1 MRSVTGDTF
10 FEVIDL
16 KVHLG
21 ENVFLPNGALNQLRR
36 DAFSMLQEKMLE
48 SYYRCSEKAMGD
60 EKSKNLNGH
69 RNVEN
74 EPTIVCLTEKRELL
88 SVLLKKEFVS
98 AIYLDFAAYGRTH
111 FIDELAED
119 VAKIKK
125 AKKQAFFAMPRIFR
139 NEIADWFVSL
149 ANDLQN
155 LQLDGILVRGYEEL
169 AYCRQYLPKC
179 KMITDQNVY
188 TYNDRAQQFFAE
200 AGVWANTVPI
210 ELNRGEIMHRDNQRS
225 EMIVYGYYPEKKHSA
240 FRNFGSWVN
249 YISVRILIGKP
260 KELKTS
266 SYWVARK
273 FVRDSVIEYQA
284 PYAYIQGLF
293 LRTTRNISCIPIQ
306 HFQREE
312 GESNYTFK
320 RLLKLW
326 SNIIGFSITPLRL
339 TEYCGFGLSLLSIIA
354 AVVVLIRKIL
364 NPAMALGWP
373 SLMIVICFFSGI
385 QLMFLGLIGEYI
397 GRMFLG
403 LNRQPQYVIREV
415 IRQESEEQE

>member
-1 MRSVTGDTF
+1 MYSF
-10 FEVIDL
+10 VIPCYNSSESIRHVVEL
-16 KVHLG
+16 TM
-21 ENVFLPNGALNQLRR
+21 EE
-36 DAFSMLQEKMLE
+36 MEKMN
-48 SYYRCSEKAMGD
+48 R
-60 EKSKNLNGH
+60 
-69 RNVEN
+69 
-74 EPTIVCLTEKRELL
+74 REFEF
-88 SVLLKKEFVS
+88 VLVNDYSSSTKTMPVLKK
-98 AIYLDFAAYGRTH
+98 
-111 FIDELAED
+111 LAEEYPC
-119 VAKIKK
+119 VTVLNLAKNAGQHNAIMAGLNY
-125 AKKQAFFAMPRIFR
+125 AKGDILIGMDDDMQTHP
-139 NEIADWFVSL
+139 S
-149 ANDLQN
+149 
-155 LQLDGILVRGYEEL
+155 QLPYLFEEL
-169 AYCRQYLPKC
+169 EKGY
-179 KMITDQNVY
+179 D
-188 TYNDRAQQFFAE
+188 
-200 AGVWANTVPI
+200 
-210 ELNRGEIMHRDNQRS
+210 
-225 EMIVYGYYPEKKHSA
+225 IVYGYYPEKKHSA

-284 PYAYIQGLF
+284 LYAYIQGLF

>member
-1 MRSVTGDTF
+1 MYSF
-10 FEVIDL
+10 VIPCYNSSESIRHVVEL
-16 KVHLG
+16 TM
-21 ENVFLPNGALNQLRR
+21 EE
-36 DAFSMLQEKMLE
+36 MEKMN
-48 SYYRCSEKAMGD
+48 R
-60 EKSKNLNGH
+60 
-69 RNVEN
+69 
-74 EPTIVCLTEKRELL
+74 REFEF
-88 SVLLKKEFVS
+88 VLVNDYSSSTKTMPVLKK
-98 AIYLDFAAYGRTH
+98 
-111 FIDELAED
+111 LAEEYPC
-119 VAKIKK
+119 VTVLNLAKNAGQHNAIMAGLNY
-125 AKKQAFFAMPRIFR
+125 AKGDILIGMDDDMQTHP
-139 NEIADWFVSL
+139 S
-149 ANDLQN
+149 
-155 LQLDGILVRGYEEL
+155 QLPYLCEEL
-169 AYCRQYLPKC
+169 EKGSDL
-179 KMITDQNVY
+179 
-188 TYNDRAQQFFAE
+188 
-200 AGVWANTVPI
+200 
-210 ELNRGEIMHRDNQRS
+210 
-225 EMIVYGYYPEKKHSA
+225 VYGYYPEKKHSA

>member
-1 MRSVTGDTF
+1 MYSF
-10 FEVIDL
+10 VIPCYNSSESIRHVVEL
-16 KVHLG
+16 TM
-21 ENVFLPNGALNQLRR
+21 EE
-36 DAFSMLQEKMLE
+36 MEKMN
-48 SYYRCSEKAMGD
+48 R
-60 EKSKNLNGH
+60 
-69 RNVEN
+69 
-74 EPTIVCLTEKRELL
+74 REFEF
-88 SVLLKKEFVS
+88 VLVNDYSSSTKTMPVLKK
-98 AIYLDFAAYGRTH
+98 
-111 FIDELAED
+111 LAEEYPC
-119 VAKIKK
+119 VTVLNLAKNAGQHNAIMAGLNY
-125 AKKQAFFAMPRIFR
+125 AKGDILIGMDDDMQTHP
-139 NEIADWFVSL
+139 S
-149 ANDLQN
+149 
-155 LQLDGILVRGYEEL
+155 QLPYLFEEL
-169 AYCRQYLPKC
+169 EKGY
-179 KMITDQNVY
+179 D
-188 TYNDRAQQFFAE
+188 
-200 AGVWANTVPI
+200 
-210 ELNRGEIMHRDNQRS
+210 
-225 EMIVYGYYPEKKHSA
+225 IVYGYYPEKKHSA

-339 TEYCGFGLSLLSIIA
+339 TEYCGFGSSLLSIIA

>member
-1 MRSVTGDTF
+1 MYSF
-10 FEVIDL
+10 VIPCYNSSESIRHVVEL
-16 KVHLG
+16 TM
-21 ENVFLPNGALNQLRR
+21 EE
-36 DAFSMLQEKMLE
+36 MEKMN
-48 SYYRCSEKAMGD
+48 R
-60 EKSKNLNGH
+60 
-69 RNVEN
+69 
-74 EPTIVCLTEKRELL
+74 REFEF
-88 SVLLKKEFVS
+88 VLVNDYSSSTKTMLVLKK
-98 AIYLDFAAYGRTH
+98 
-111 FIDELAED
+111 LAEEYPC
-119 VAKIKK
+119 VTVLNLAKNAGQHNAIMAGLNY
-125 AKKQAFFAMPRIFR
+125 AKGDILIGMDDDMQTHP
-139 NEIADWFVSL
+139 S
-149 ANDLQN
+149 
-155 LQLDGILVRGYEEL
+155 QLPYLFEEL
-169 AYCRQYLPKC
+169 EKGY
-179 KMITDQNVY
+179 D
-188 TYNDRAQQFFAE
+188 
-200 AGVWANTVPI
+200 
-210 ELNRGEIMHRDNQRS
+210 
-225 EMIVYGYYPEKKHSA
+225 IVYGYYPEKKHSA

-397 GRMFLG
+397 GRMVLG

>member
-1 MRSVTGDTF
+1 MYSF
-10 FEVIDL
+10 VIPCYNSSESIRHVVEL
-16 KVHLG
+16 T
-21 ENVFLPNGALNQLRR
+21 
-36 DAFSMLQEKMLE
+36 MEKM
-48 SYYRCSEKAMGD
+48 
-60 EKSKNLNGH
+60 
-69 RNVEN
+69 
-74 EPTIVCLTEKRELL
+74 EKRNRRGFECVRVNDY
-88 SVLLKKEFVS
+88 SSSPKTMPVLKK
-98 AIYLDFAAYGRTH
+98 
-111 FIDELAED
+111 LAEEYPC
-119 VAKIKK
+119 VTVLNLAKNAGQHNAIMAGLNY
-125 AKKQAFFAMPRIFR
+125 AKGDILIGMDDDMQTHP
-139 NEIADWFVSL
+139 S
-149 ANDLQN
+149 
-155 LQLDGILVRGYEEL
+155 QLPYLFEEL
-169 AYCRQYLPKC
+169 EKGY
-179 KMITDQNVY
+179 D
-188 TYNDRAQQFFAE
+188 
-200 AGVWANTVPI
+200 
-210 ELNRGEIMHRDNQRS
+210 
-225 EMIVYGYYPEKKHSA
+225 IVYGYYPEKKHSA

>member
-1 MRSVTGDTF
+1 MYSF
-10 FEVIDL
+10 VIPCYNSSESIRHVVEL
-16 KVHLG
+16 TM
-21 ENVFLPNGALNQLRR
+21 EE
-36 DAFSMLQEKMLE
+36 MEKMN
-48 SYYRCSEKAMGD
+48 R
-60 EKSKNLNGH
+60 
-69 RNVEN
+69 
-74 EPTIVCLTEKRELL
+74 REFEF
-88 SVLLKKEFVS
+88 VLVNDYSSSPKTMPVLKK
-98 AIYLDFAAYGRTH
+98 
-111 FIDELAED
+111 LAEEYPC
-119 VAKIKK
+119 VTVLNLAKNAGQHNAIMAGLNY
-125 AKKQAFFAMPRIFR
+125 AKGDILIGMDDDMQTHP
-139 NEIADWFVSL
+139 S
-149 ANDLQN
+149 
-155 LQLDGILVRGYEEL
+155 QLPYLFEEL
-169 AYCRQYLPKC
+169 EKGY
-179 KMITDQNVY
+179 D
-188 TYNDRAQQFFAE
+188 
-200 AGVWANTVPI
+200 
-210 ELNRGEIMHRDNQRS
+210 
-225 EMIVYGYYPEKKHSA
+225 IVYGYYPEKKHSA

-306 HFQREE
+306 HFRREE

>member
-1 MRSVTGDTF
+1 MYSF
-10 FEVIDL
+10 VIPCYNSSESIRHVVEL
-16 KVHLG
+16 TM
-21 ENVFLPNGALNQLRR
+21 EE
-36 DAFSMLQEKMLE
+36 MEKMN
-48 SYYRCSEKAMGD
+48 R
-60 EKSKNLNGH
+60 
-69 RNVEN
+69 
-74 EPTIVCLTEKRELL
+74 REFEF
-88 SVLLKKEFVS
+88 VLVNDYSSSPKTMPVLKK
-98 AIYLDFAAYGRTH
+98 
-111 FIDELAED
+111 LAEEYPC
-119 VAKIKK
+119 VTVLNLAKNAGQHNAIMAGLNY
-125 AKKQAFFAMPRIFR
+125 AKGDILIGMDDDMQTHP
-139 NEIADWFVSL
+139 S
-149 ANDLQN
+149 
-155 LQLDGILVRGYEEL
+155 QLPYLFEEL
-169 AYCRQYLPKC
+169 EKGY
-179 KMITDQNVY
+179 D
-188 TYNDRAQQFFAE
+188 
-200 AGVWANTVPI
+200 
-210 ELNRGEIMHRDNQRS
+210 
-225 EMIVYGYYPEKKHSA
+225 IVYGYYPEKKHSA

-397 GRMFLG
+397 GGMFLG

>member
-1 MRSVTGDTF
+1 MYSF
-10 FEVIDL
+10 VIPCYNSSESIRHVVEL
-16 KVHLG
+16 TM
-21 ENVFLPNGALNQLRR
+21 EE
-36 DAFSMLQEKMLE
+36 MEKMN
-48 SYYRCSEKAMGD
+48 R
-60 EKSKNLNGH
+60 
-69 RNVEN
+69 
-74 EPTIVCLTEKRELL
+74 REFEF
-88 SVLLKKEFVS
+88 VLVNDYSSSTKTMPVLKK
-98 AIYLDFAAYGRTH
+98 
-111 FIDELAED
+111 LAEEYPC
-119 VAKIKK
+119 VTVLNLAKNAGQHNAIMAGLNY
-125 AKKQAFFAMPRIFR
+125 AKG
-139 NEIADWFVSL
+139 D
-149 ANDLQN
+149 
-155 LQLDGILVRGYEEL
+155 ILIGMDDDMQTHPSQCPYLFEEL
-169 AYCRQYLPKC
+169 EKGY
-179 KMITDQNVY
+179 D
-188 TYNDRAQQFFAE
+188 
-200 AGVWANTVPI
+200 
-210 ELNRGEIMHRDNQRS
+210 
-225 EMIVYGYYPEKKHSA
+225 IVYGYYPEKKHSA

-273 FVRDSVIEYQA
+273 FVRDSVIEYQG

>member
-1 MRSVTGDTF
+1 MYSF
-10 FEVIDL
+10 VIPCYNSSKSIRHVVEL
-16 KVHLG
+16 TM
-21 ENVFLPNGALNQLRR
+21 EE
-36 DAFSMLQEKMLE
+36 MEKMN
-48 SYYRCSEKAMGD
+48 R
-60 EKSKNLNGH
+60 
-69 RNVEN
+69 
-74 EPTIVCLTEKRELL
+74 REFEF
-88 SVLLKKEFVS
+88 VLVNDYSSSTKTMPVLKK
-98 AIYLDFAAYGRTH
+98 
-111 FIDELAED
+111 LAEEYPC
-119 VAKIKK
+119 VTVLNLAKNAGQHNAIMAGLNY
-125 AKKQAFFAMPRIFR
+125 AKGDILIGMDDDMQTHP
-139 NEIADWFVSL
+139 S
-149 ANDLQN
+149 
-155 LQLDGILVRGYEEL
+155 QLPYLFEEL
-169 AYCRQYLPKC
+169 EKGY
-179 KMITDQNVY
+179 D
-188 TYNDRAQQFFAE
+188 
-200 AGVWANTVPI
+200 
-210 ELNRGEIMHRDNQRS
+210 
-225 EMIVYGYYPEKKHSA
+225 IVYGYYPEKKHSA

>member
-1 MRSVTGDTF
+1 MYSF
-10 FEVIDL
+10 VIPCYNSSESIRHVVEL
-16 KVHLG
+16 TM
-21 ENVFLPNGALNQLRR
+21 EE
-36 DAFSMLQEKMLE
+36 MEKMN
-48 SYYRCSEKAMGD
+48 R
-60 EKSKNLNGH
+60 
-69 RNVEN
+69 
-74 EPTIVCLTEKRELL
+74 REFEF
-88 SVLLKKEFVS
+88 VLVNDYSSSPKTMPVLKK
-98 AIYLDFAAYGRTH
+98 
-111 FIDELAED
+111 LAEEYPC
-119 VAKIKK
+119 VTVLNLAKNAGQHNAIMAGLNY
-125 AKKQAFFAMPRIFR
+125 AKGDILIGMDDDMQTHP
-139 NEIADWFVSL
+139 S
-149 ANDLQN
+149 
-155 LQLDGILVRGYEEL
+155 QLPYLFEEL
-169 AYCRQYLPKC
+169 EKGY
-179 KMITDQNVY
+179 D
-188 TYNDRAQQFFAE
+188 
-200 AGVWANTVPI
+200 
-210 ELNRGEIMHRDNQRS
+210 
-225 EMIVYGYYPEKKHSA
+225 IVYGYYPEKKHSA

-415 IRQESEEQE
+415 IRQEREEQE

>member
-1 MRSVTGDTF
+1 MYSF
-10 FEVIDL
+10 VIPCYNSSESIRHVVEL
-16 KVHLG
+16 TM
-21 ENVFLPNGALNQLRR
+21 EE
-36 DAFSMLQEKMLE
+36 MEKMN
-48 SYYRCSEKAMGD
+48 R
-60 EKSKNLNGH
+60 
-69 RNVEN
+69 
-74 EPTIVCLTEKRELL
+74 REFEF
-88 SVLLKKEFVS
+88 VLVNDYSSSTKTMPVLKK
-98 AIYLDFAAYGRTH
+98 
-111 FIDELAED
+111 LAEEYPC
-119 VAKIKK
+119 VTVLNLAKNAGQHNAIMAGLNY
-125 AKKQAFFAMPRIFR
+125 AKGDILIGMDDDMQTHP
-139 NEIADWFVSL
+139 S
-149 ANDLQN
+149 
-155 LQLDGILVRGYEEL
+155 QLPYLFEEL
-169 AYCRQYLPKC
+169 EKGY
-179 KMITDQNVY
+179 D
-188 TYNDRAQQFFAE
+188 
-200 AGVWANTVPI
+200 
-210 ELNRGEIMHRDNQRS
+210 
-225 EMIVYGYYPEKKHSA
+225 IVYGYYPEKKHSA

-415 IRQESEEQE
+415 IRQEREEQE

>member
-1 MRSVTGDTF
+1 MYSF
-10 FEVIDL
+10 VIHCYNSSESIRHVVEL
-16 KVHLG
+16 TM
-21 ENVFLPNGALNQLRR
+21 EE
-36 DAFSMLQEKMLE
+36 MEKMN
-48 SYYRCSEKAMGD
+48 R
-60 EKSKNLNGH
+60 
-69 RNVEN
+69 
-74 EPTIVCLTEKRELL
+74 REFEF
-88 SVLLKKEFVS
+88 VLVNDYSSSTKTMPVLKK
-98 AIYLDFAAYGRTH
+98 
-111 FIDELAED
+111 LAEEYPC
-119 VAKIKK
+119 VTVLNLAKNAGQHNAIMAGLNY
-125 AKKQAFFAMPRIFR
+125 AKGDILIGMDDDMQTHP
-139 NEIADWFVSL
+139 S
-149 ANDLQN
+149 
-155 LQLDGILVRGYEEL
+155 QLPYLFEEL
-169 AYCRQYLPKC
+169 EKGY
-179 KMITDQNVY
+179 D
-188 TYNDRAQQFFAE
+188 
-200 AGVWANTVPI
+200 
-210 ELNRGEIMHRDNQRS
+210 
-225 EMIVYGYYPEKKHSA
+225 IVYGYYPEKKHSA

>member
-1 MRSVTGDTF
+1 MYSF
-10 FEVIDL
+10 VIPCYNSSESIRHVVEL
-16 KVHLG
+16 TM
-21 ENVFLPNGALNQLRR
+21 EE
-36 DAFSMLQEKMLE
+36 MEKMN
-48 SYYRCSEKAMGD
+48 R
-60 EKSKNLNGH
+60 
-69 RNVEN
+69 
-74 EPTIVCLTEKRELL
+74 REFEF
-88 SVLLKKEFVS
+88 VLVNDYSSSTKTMPVLKK
-98 AIYLDFAAYGRTH
+98 
-111 FIDELAED
+111 LAEEYPC
-119 VAKIKK
+119 VTVLNLAKNAGQHNAIMAGLNY
-125 AKKQAFFAMPRIFR
+125 AKGDILIGMDDDMQTHP
-139 NEIADWFVSL
+139 S
-149 ANDLQN
+149 
-155 LQLDGILVRGYEEL
+155 QLPYLFEEL
-169 AYCRQYLPKC
+169 EKGY
-179 KMITDQNVY
+179 D
-188 TYNDRAQQFFAE
+188 
-200 AGVWANTVPI
+200 
-210 ELNRGEIMHRDNQRS
+210 
-225 EMIVYGYYPEKKHSA
+225 IVYGYYPEKKHSA

-397 GRMFLG
+397 GRMFWD
-403 LNRQPQYVIREV
+403 
-415 IRQESEEQE
+415 

>member
-1 MRSVTGDTF
+1 MYSF
-10 FEVIDL
+10 VIPCYNSSESIRHVVEL
-16 KVHLG
+16 TM
-21 ENVFLPNGALNQLRR
+21 EE
-36 DAFSMLQEKMLE
+36 MEKMN
-48 SYYRCSEKAMGD
+48 R
-60 EKSKNLNGH
+60 
-69 RNVEN
+69 
-74 EPTIVCLTEKRELL
+74 REFEF
-88 SVLLKKEFVS
+88 VLVNDYSSSTKTMPVLKK
-98 AIYLDFAAYGRTH
+98 
-111 FIDELAED
+111 LAEEYPC
-119 VAKIKK
+119 VTVLNLAKNAGQHNAIMAGLNY
-125 AKKQAFFAMPRIFR
+125 AKGDILIGMDDDMQTHP
-139 NEIADWFVSL
+139 S
-149 ANDLQN
+149 
-155 LQLDGILVRGYEEL
+155 QLPYLFEEL
-169 AYCRQYLPKC
+169 EKGY
-179 KMITDQNVY
+179 D
-188 TYNDRAQQFFAE
+188 
-200 AGVWANTVPI
+200 
-210 ELNRGEIMHRDNQRS
+210 
-225 EMIVYGYYPEKKHSA
+225 IVYGYYPEKKHSA

-284 PYAYIQGLF
+284 PYA
-293 LRTTRNISCIPIQ
+293 CIPIQ

>member
-1 MRSVTGDTF
+1 M
-10 FEVIDL
+10 
-16 KVHLG
+16 
-21 ENVFLPNGALNQLRR
+21 
-36 DAFSMLQEKMLE
+36 EKMN
-48 SYYRCSEKAMGD
+48 R
-60 EKSKNLNGH
+60 
-69 RNVEN
+69 
-74 EPTIVCLTEKRELL
+74 REFEF
-88 SVLLKKEFVS
+88 VLVNDYSSSPKTMPVLKK
-98 AIYLDFAAYGRTH
+98 
-111 FIDELAED
+111 LAEEYPC
-119 VAKIKK
+119 VTVLNLAKNAGQHNAIMAGLNY
-125 AKKQAFFAMPRIFR
+125 AKGDILIGMDDDMQTHP
-139 NEIADWFVSL
+139 S
-149 ANDLQN
+149 
-155 LQLDGILVRGYEEL
+155 QLPYLFEEL
-169 AYCRQYLPKC
+169 EKGY
-179 KMITDQNVY
+179 D
-188 TYNDRAQQFFAE
+188 
-200 AGVWANTVPI
+200 
-210 ELNRGEIMHRDNQRS
+210 
-225 EMIVYGYYPEKKHSA
+225 IVYGYYPEKKHSA

>member
-1 MRSVTGDTF
+1 MYSF
-10 FEVIDL
+10 VIPCYNSSESIRHVVEL
-16 KVHLG
+16 TM
-21 ENVFLPNGALNQLRR
+21 EE
-36 DAFSMLQEKMLE
+36 MEKMN
-48 SYYRCSEKAMGD
+48 R
-60 EKSKNLNGH
+60 
-69 RNVEN
+69 
-74 EPTIVCLTEKRELL
+74 REFEF
-88 SVLLKKEFVS
+88 VLVNDYSSSTKTMPVLKK
-98 AIYLDFAAYGRTH
+98 
-111 FIDELAED
+111 LAEEYPC
-119 VAKIKK
+119 VTVLNLAKNAGQHNAIMAGLNY
-125 AKKQAFFAMPRIFR
+125 AKGDILIGMDDDMQTHP
-139 NEIADWFVSL
+139 S
-149 ANDLQN
+149 
-155 LQLDGILVRGYEEL
+155 QLPYLFEEL
-169 AYCRQYLPKC
+169 EKGY
-179 KMITDQNVY
+179 D
-188 TYNDRAQQFFAE
+188 
-200 AGVWANTVPI
+200 
-210 ELNRGEIMHRDNQRS
+210 
-225 EMIVYGYYPEKKHSA
+225 IVYGYYPEKKHSA

-339 TEYCGFGLSLLSIIA
+339 TEYCGFGLSLLGIIA

>member
-1 MRSVTGDTF
+1 MYSF
-10 FEVIDL
+10 VIPCYNSSESIRHVVEL
-16 KVHLG
+16 TM
-21 ENVFLPNGALNQLRR
+21 EE
-36 DAFSMLQEKMLE
+36 MEKMN
-48 SYYRCSEKAMGD
+48 R
-60 EKSKNLNGH
+60 
-69 RNVEN
+69 
-74 EPTIVCLTEKRELL
+74 REFEF
-88 SVLLKKEFVS
+88 VLVNDYSSSTKTMPVLKK
-98 AIYLDFAAYGRTH
+98 
-111 FIDELAED
+111 LAEEYPC
-119 VAKIKK
+119 VTVLNLAKNAGQHNAIMAGLNY
-125 AKKQAFFAMPRIFR
+125 AKGDILIGMDDDMQTHP
-139 NEIADWFVSL
+139 S
-149 ANDLQN
+149 
-155 LQLDGILVRGYEEL
+155 QLPYLFEEL
-169 AYCRQYLPKC
+169 EKGY
-179 KMITDQNVY
+179 D
-188 TYNDRAQQFFAE
+188 
-200 AGVWANTVPI
+200 
-210 ELNRGEIMHRDNQRS
+210 
-225 EMIVYGYYPEKKHSA
+225 IVYGYYPEKKHSA

-326 SNIIGFSITPLRL
+326 SNIIGFSIIPLRL

>member
-1 MRSVTGDTF
+1 MYSF
-10 FEVIDL
+10 VIPCYNSSESIRHVVEL
-16 KVHLG
+16 TM
-21 ENVFLPNGALNQLRR
+21 EE
-36 DAFSMLQEKMLE
+36 MEKMN
-48 SYYRCSEKAMGD
+48 R
-60 EKSKNLNGH
+60 
-69 RNVEN
+69 
-74 EPTIVCLTEKRELL
+74 REFEF
-88 SVLLKKEFVS
+88 VLVNDYSSSPKTMPVLKK
-98 AIYLDFAAYGRTH
+98 
-111 FIDELAED
+111 LAEEYPC
-119 VAKIKK
+119 VTVLNLAKNAGQHNAIMAGLNY
-125 AKKQAFFAMPRIFR
+125 AKGDILIGMDDDMQTHP
-139 NEIADWFVSL
+139 S
-149 ANDLQN
+149 
-155 LQLDGILVRGYEEL
+155 QLPYLIEEL
-169 AYCRQYLPKC
+169 EKGY
-179 KMITDQNVY
+179 D
-188 TYNDRAQQFFAE
+188 
-200 AGVWANTVPI
+200 
-210 ELNRGEIMHRDNQRS
+210 
-225 EMIVYGYYPEKKHSA
+225 IVYGYYPEKKHSA

>member
-1 MRSVTGDTF
+1 MYSFVIPCYNSSESIRHVVELTMEEMEKMNRREFEFVLVNDYSSSPKTMPVLKKLAEEYPSVTVLNLAQNAGQHNAIMAGLNYAKGDILIGMDDDMQT
-10 FEVIDL
+10 
-16 KVHLG
+16 HPSQ
-21 ENVFLPNGALNQLRR
+21 LP
-36 DAFSMLQEKMLE
+36 
-48 SYYRCSEKAMGD
+48 
-60 EKSKNLNGH
+60 
-69 RNVEN
+69 
-74 EPTIVCLTEKRELL
+74 
-88 SVLLKKEFVS
+88 
-98 AIYLDFAAYGRTH
+98 YLF
-111 FIDELAED
+111 
-119 VAKIKK
+119 
-125 AKKQAFFAMPRIFR
+125 
-139 NEIADWFVSL
+139 
-149 ANDLQN
+149 
-155 LQLDGILVRGYEEL
+155 EEL
-169 AYCRQYLPKC
+169 EKGY
-179 KMITDQNVY
+179 D
-188 TYNDRAQQFFAE
+188 
-200 AGVWANTVPI
+200 
-210 ELNRGEIMHRDNQRS
+210 
-225 EMIVYGYYPEKKHSA
+225 IVYGYSPEKKHSA

>member
-1 MRSVTGDTF
+1 MYSFVIPCYNSSESIRHVVELTMEEMEKVNRRE
-10 FEVIDL
+10 FE
-16 KVHLG
+16 
-21 ENVFLPNGALNQLRR
+21 F
-36 DAFSMLQEKMLE
+36 
-48 SYYRCSEKAMGD
+48 
-60 EKSKNLNGH
+60 
-69 RNVEN
+69 
-74 EPTIVCLTEKRELL
+74 
-88 SVLLKKEFVS
+88 VLVNDYSSSPKTMPVLKK
-98 AIYLDFAAYGRTH
+98 
-111 FIDELAED
+111 LAEEYPC
-119 VAKIKK
+119 VTVLNLAKNAGQHNAIMAGLNY
-125 AKKQAFFAMPRIFR
+125 AKGDILIGMDDDMQTHP
-139 NEIADWFVSL
+139 S
-149 ANDLQN
+149 
-155 LQLDGILVRGYEEL
+155 QLPYLFEEL
-169 AYCRQYLPKC
+169 EKGY
-179 KMITDQNVY
+179 D
-188 TYNDRAQQFFAE
+188 
-200 AGVWANTVPI
+200 
-210 ELNRGEIMHRDNQRS
+210 
-225 EMIVYGYYPEKKHSA
+225 IVYGYYPEKKHSA

>member
-1 MRSVTGDTF
+1 M
-10 FEVIDL
+10 E
-16 KVHLG
+16 
-21 ENVFLPNGALNQLRR
+21 E
-36 DAFSMLQEKMLE
+36 MEKMN
-48 SYYRCSEKAMGD
+48 R
-60 EKSKNLNGH
+60 
-69 RNVEN
+69 
-74 EPTIVCLTEKRELL
+74 REFEF
-88 SVLLKKEFVS
+88 VLVNDYSSSTKTMPVLKK
-98 AIYLDFAAYGRTH
+98 
-111 FIDELAED
+111 LAEEYPC
-119 VAKIKK
+119 VTVLNLAKNAGQHNAIMAGLNY
-125 AKKQAFFAMPRIFR
+125 AKGDILIGMDDDMQTHP
-139 NEIADWFVSL
+139 S
-149 ANDLQN
+149 
-155 LQLDGILVRGYEEL
+155 QLPYLFEEL
-169 AYCRQYLPKC
+169 EKGY
-179 KMITDQNVY
+179 D
-188 TYNDRAQQFFAE
+188 
-200 AGVWANTVPI
+200 
-210 ELNRGEIMHRDNQRS
+210 
-225 EMIVYGYYPEKKHSA
+225 IVYGYYPEKKHSA

>member
-1 MRSVTGDTF
+1 MHSF
-10 FEVIDL
+10 VIPCYNSSESIRHVVEL
-16 KVHLG
+16 TM
-21 ENVFLPNGALNQLRR
+21 EE
-36 DAFSMLQEKMLE
+36 MEKMN
-48 SYYRCSEKAMGD
+48 R
-60 EKSKNLNGH
+60 
-69 RNVEN
+69 
-74 EPTIVCLTEKRELL
+74 REFEF
-88 SVLLKKEFVS
+88 VLVNDYSSSTKTMPVLKK
-98 AIYLDFAAYGRTH
+98 
-111 FIDELAED
+111 LAEEYPC
-119 VAKIKK
+119 VTVLNLAKNAGQHNAIMAGLNY
-125 AKKQAFFAMPRIFR
+125 AKGDILIGMDDDMQTHP
-139 NEIADWFVSL
+139 S
-149 ANDLQN
+149 
-155 LQLDGILVRGYEEL
+155 QLPYLFEEL
-169 AYCRQYLPKC
+169 EKGY
-179 KMITDQNVY
+179 D
-188 TYNDRAQQFFAE
+188 
-200 AGVWANTVPI
+200 
-210 ELNRGEIMHRDNQRS
+210 
-225 EMIVYGYYPEKKHSA
+225 IVYGYYPEKKHSA

>member
-1 MRSVTGDTF
+1 MYSF
-10 FEVIDL
+10 VIPCYNSSESIRHVVEL
-16 KVHLG
+16 TM
-21 ENVFLPNGALNQLRR
+21 EE
-36 DAFSMLQEKMLE
+36 MEKMN
-48 SYYRCSEKAMGD
+48 R
-60 EKSKNLNGH
+60 
-69 RNVEN
+69 
-74 EPTIVCLTEKRELL
+74 REFEF
-88 SVLLKKEFVS
+88 VLVNDYSSSTKTMPVLKK
-98 AIYLDFAAYGRTH
+98 
-111 FIDELAED
+111 LAEEYPC
-119 VAKIKK
+119 VTVLNLAKNAGQHNAIMAGLNY
-125 AKKQAFFAMPRIFR
+125 AKGDILIGMDDDMQTHP
-139 NEIADWFVSL
+139 S
-149 ANDLQN
+149 
-155 LQLDGILVRGYEEL
+155 QLPYLFEEL
-169 AYCRQYLPKC
+169 EKGY
-179 KMITDQNVY
+179 D
-188 TYNDRAQQFFAE
+188 
-200 AGVWANTVPI
+200 
-210 ELNRGEIMHRDNQRS
+210 
-225 EMIVYGYYPEKKHSA
+225 IVYGYYPEKTHSA

>member
-1 MRSVTGDTF
+1 MYSF
-10 FEVIDL
+10 VIPCYNSSESIRHVVEL
-16 KVHLG
+16 TM
-21 ENVFLPNGALNQLRR
+21 EE
-36 DAFSMLQEKMLE
+36 MEKMN
-48 SYYRCSEKAMGD
+48 R
-60 EKSKNLNGH
+60 
-69 RNVEN
+69 
-74 EPTIVCLTEKRELL
+74 REFEF
-88 SVLLKKEFVS
+88 VLVNDYSSSTKTMPVLKK
-98 AIYLDFAAYGRTH
+98 
-111 FIDELAED
+111 LAEEYPC
-119 VAKIKK
+119 VTVLNLAKNAGQHNAIMAGLNY
-125 AKKQAFFAMPRIFR
+125 AKGDILIGMDDDMQTHP
-139 NEIADWFVSL
+139 S
-149 ANDLQN
+149 
-155 LQLDGILVRGYEEL
+155 QLPYLFEEL
-169 AYCRQYLPKC
+169 EKGY
-179 KMITDQNVY
+179 
-188 TYNDRAQQFFAE
+188 
-200 AGVWANTVPI
+200 G
-210 ELNRGEIMHRDNQRS
+210 
-225 EMIVYGYYPEKKHSA
+225 IVYGYYPEKKHSA

>member
-1 MRSVTGDTF
+1 MVPCYNSSESIRHVVELTM
-10 FEVIDL
+10 E
-16 KVHLG
+16 
-21 ENVFLPNGALNQLRR
+21 E
-36 DAFSMLQEKMLE
+36 MEKMN
-48 SYYRCSEKAMGD
+48 R
-60 EKSKNLNGH
+60 
-69 RNVEN
+69 
-74 EPTIVCLTEKRELL
+74 REFEF
-88 SVLLKKEFVS
+88 VLVNDYSSSPKTMPVLKK
-98 AIYLDFAAYGRTH
+98 
-111 FIDELAED
+111 LAEEYPC
-119 VAKIKK
+119 VTVLNLAKNAGQHNAIMAGLNY
-125 AKKQAFFAMPRIFR
+125 AKGDILIGMDDDMQTHP
-139 NEIADWFVSL
+139 S
-149 ANDLQN
+149 
-155 LQLDGILVRGYEEL
+155 QLPYLFEEL
-169 AYCRQYLPKC
+169 EKGY
-179 KMITDQNVY
+179 D
-188 TYNDRAQQFFAE
+188 
-200 AGVWANTVPI
+200 
-210 ELNRGEIMHRDNQRS
+210 
-225 EMIVYGYYPEKKHSA
+225 IVYGYYPEKKHSA

>member
-1 MRSVTGDTF
+1 MYSF
-10 FEVIDL
+10 VIPCYNSSESIRHVVEL
-16 KVHLG
+16 TM
-21 ENVFLPNGALNQLRR
+21 EE
-36 DAFSMLQEKMLE
+36 MEKMN
-48 SYYRCSEKAMGD
+48 R
-60 EKSKNLNGH
+60 
-69 RNVEN
+69 
-74 EPTIVCLTEKRELL
+74 REFEF
-88 SVLLKKEFVS
+88 VLVNDYSSSPKTMPVLKK
-98 AIYLDFAAYGRTH
+98 
-111 FIDELAED
+111 LAEEYPC
-119 VAKIKK
+119 VTVLNLAKNAGQHNAIMAGLNY
-125 AKKQAFFAMPRIFR
+125 AKGDILIGMDDDMQTHP
-139 NEIADWFVSL
+139 S
-149 ANDLQN
+149 
-155 LQLDGILVRGYEEL
+155 QLPYLFEEL
-169 AYCRQYLPKC
+169 EKGY
-179 KMITDQNVY
+179 D
-188 TYNDRAQQFFAE
+188 
-200 AGVWANTVPI
+200 
-210 ELNRGEIMHRDNQRS
+210 
-225 EMIVYGYYPEKKHSA
+225 IVYGYYPEKKHSA

-373 SLMIVICFFSGI
+373 SLMIVICFFSGL

>member
-1 MRSVTGDTF
+1 MYSF
-10 FEVIDL
+10 VIPCYNSSESIRHVVEL
-16 KVHLG
+16 TM
-21 ENVFLPNGALNQLRR
+21 EE
-36 DAFSMLQEKMLE
+36 MEKMN
-48 SYYRCSEKAMGD
+48 R
-60 EKSKNLNGH
+60 
-69 RNVEN
+69 
-74 EPTIVCLTEKRELL
+74 REFEF
-88 SVLLKKEFVS
+88 VLVNDYSSSTKTMPVLKK
-98 AIYLDFAAYGRTH
+98 
-111 FIDELAED
+111 LAEEYPC
-119 VAKIKK
+119 VTVLNLAKNAGQHNAIMAGLNY
-125 AKKQAFFAMPRIFR
+125 AKGDILIGMDDDMQTHP
-139 NEIADWFVSL
+139 S
-149 ANDLQN
+149 
-155 LQLDGILVRGYEEL
+155 QLPYLFEEL
-169 AYCRQYLPKC
+169 EKGY
-179 KMITDQNVY
+179 D
-188 TYNDRAQQFFAE
+188 
-200 AGVWANTVPI
+200 
-210 ELNRGEIMHRDNQRS
+210 
-225 EMIVYGYYPEKKHSA
+225 IVYGYYPEKKHSA

-293 LRTTRNISCIPIQ
+293 LRTTRNIPCIPIQ

>member
-1 MRSVTGDTF
+1 MYSF
-10 FEVIDL
+10 VIPCYNSSESIRHVVEL
-16 KVHLG
+16 TM
-21 ENVFLPNGALNQLRR
+21 EE
-36 DAFSMLQEKMLE
+36 MEKMN
-48 SYYRCSEKAMGD
+48 R
-60 EKSKNLNGH
+60 
-69 RNVEN
+69 
-74 EPTIVCLTEKRELL
+74 REFEF
-88 SVLLKKEFVS
+88 VLVNDYSSSTKTMPVLKK
-98 AIYLDFAAYGRTH
+98 
-111 FIDELAED
+111 LAEEYPC
-119 VAKIKK
+119 VTVLNLAKNAGQHNAIMAGLNY
-125 AKKQAFFAMPRIFR
+125 AKGDILIGMDDDMQTHP
-139 NEIADWFVSL
+139 S
-149 ANDLQN
+149 
-155 LQLDGILVRGYEEL
+155 QLPYLFEEL
-169 AYCRQYLPKC
+169 EKGY
-179 KMITDQNVY
+179 D
-188 TYNDRAQQFFAE
+188 
-200 AGVWANTVPI
+200 
-210 ELNRGEIMHRDNQRS
+210 
-225 EMIVYGYYPEKKHSA
+225 IVYGYYPEKKHSA

-373 SLMIVICFFSGI
+373 SLMIVIWFFSGI

>member
-1 MRSVTGDTF
+1 MYSF
-10 FEVIDL
+10 VIPCYNSSESIRHVVEL
-16 KVHLG
+16 TM
-21 ENVFLPNGALNQLRR
+21 EE
-36 DAFSMLQEKMLE
+36 MEKMN
-48 SYYRCSEKAMGD
+48 R
-60 EKSKNLNGH
+60 
-69 RNVEN
+69 
-74 EPTIVCLTEKRELL
+74 REFEF
-88 SVLLKKEFVS
+88 VLVNDYSSSTKTMPVLKK
-98 AIYLDFAAYGRTH
+98 
-111 FIDELAED
+111 LAEEYPC
-119 VAKIKK
+119 VTVLNLAKNAGQHNAIMAGLNY
-125 AKKQAFFAMPRIFR
+125 AKGDILIGMDDDMQTHP
-139 NEIADWFVSL
+139 S
-149 ANDLQN
+149 
-155 LQLDGILVRGYEEL
+155 QLPYLFEEL
-169 AYCRQYLPKC
+169 EKGY
-179 KMITDQNVY
+179 D
-188 TYNDRAQQFFAE
+188 
-200 AGVWANTVPI
+200 
-210 ELNRGEIMHRDNQRS
+210 
-225 EMIVYGYYPEKKHSA
+225 IVYGYYPEKKHSA

-403 LNRQPQYVIREV
+403 LYRQPQYVIREV